1 MGLNEPAETLAM
13 GRRIVPFD
21 YNRGTRLPWWF
32 KMGCRLVLPYL
43 GGLGRIGHLFA
54 SGSHDDTDI
63 DRLIDLFDTKFSQF
77 RSARNRRPGSYL
89 ELGPG
94 DTIARALV
102 AAANGVERIWLVD
115 SGNFARRDMRHYHAV
130 AADLTARGFSV
141 PDLSHCRRLDDIL
154 RTCRA
159 TYLTGGLASLREI
172 ADQSVDL
179 IVSEAVLE
187 HLPRGDLGAFFG
199 EFSRLLTPGGLALH
213 GIDLD
218 DHLDGGLNHLRFSVE
233 TWEKPHI
240 RNSGFYTNRFSYSQI
255 CAMAR
260 TAGLEV
266 GEFYRLCWPGP
277 RLRRADL
284 HPGLAGWTDQDLE
297 ICSFGLML
305 NPSQP
310 IAQADQPSFDDR
322 PS

>member
-1 MGLNEPAETLAM
+1 MDLNRPAETLAM
-13 GRRIVPFD
+13 GQRIVAFD
-21 YNRGTRLPWWF
+21 YNRGTPLPWWF
-32 KMGCRLVLPYL
+32 KMGCRLVLPDL
-43 GGLGRIGHLFA
+43 GVLGRIGHLFVSSA
-54 SGSHDDTDI
+54 DEDTDI

-102 AAANGVERIWLVD
+102 AAANGVDRIWLVD
-115 SGNFARRDMRHYHAV
+115 AGNYARRDMRHYHAV

-154 RTCRA
+154 RACRA

-172 ADQSVDL
+172 ADQSIDL

-187 HLPRGDLGAFFG
+187 HLPRAELRPFFV
-199 EFSRLLTPGGLALH
+199 EFRRLMTPDGLALH

-218 DHLDGGLNHLRFSVE
+218 DHLDGGLNHLRFSDD
-233 TWEKPHI
+233 TWEKPWI
-240 RNSGFYTNRFSYSQI
+240 RNSGFYTNRFSHSQI

-260 TAGLEV
+260 SAGLEV
-266 GEFYRLCWPGP
+266 GEFYRLCWLGP
-277 RLRRADL
+277 RLPRGDL
-284 HPGLAGWTDQDLE
+284 HPSLSGWTDQDLE

-305 NPSQP
+305 NPP
-310 IAQADQPSFDDR
+310 GPDD
-322 PS
+322 